1 VSSPASVTLIV
12 NPAAGGSR
20 AGRAAPAVVRTL
32 EGHGLTVRRVDTR
45 DLAHARQLAQ
55 EAARGGEVAVALG
68 GDGLAGALA
77 DALRDVPGALLGVL
91 PGGRGNDLARVLGIP
106 LDPLP
111 ACDVIAHGV
120 PRALDLGAVGDVAF
134 VGIASVG
141 FDSDANRIANL
152 APSRLGNLVYAY
164 GALRAL
170 WSWRPVHFEV
180 RLHPSGESLSFTG
193 YTVAVA
199 NSRAYGGGML
209 LAPHAQLDDGLLE
222 VILIHRVSKL
232 RFLASLPRVFKGT
245 HVELP
250 QVRVLRAAEVEI
262 SAARPFTVYADG
274 DPIGELPLRV
284 RSIPGAVRVL
294 VPAGERSDS
303 PFGKPIPDRA
313 GPITAAG
320 QSPRSTP
327 THSTPDDSPPS
338 PPARI

>member
-1 VSSPASVTLIV
+1 MPAPICLIV
-12 NPAAGGSR
+12 NPAAGGGR
-20 AGRAAPAVVRTL
+20 AGRAAPAVVRAL
-32 EGHGLTVRRVDTR
+32 EGHGLTVRREDTR
-45 DLAHARQLAQ
+45 DLPHARRLAQ

-91 PGGRGNDLARVLGIP
+91 PGGRGNDLARVIGIP
-106 LDPLP
+106 LEPLA
-111 ACDVIAHGV
+111 ACAVIAHGV
-120 PRALDLGAVGDVAF
+120 PRAMDLGAIGDVAF

-170 WSWRPVHFEV
+170 WSWRPVRFEV
-180 RLHPSGESLSFTG
+180 RLHPSGESVGFTG

-222 VILIHRVSKL
+222 VVLIHGVSKL

-245 HVELP
+245 HVQLP
-250 QVRVLRAAEVEI
+250 EVRVLRAAEVEI

-284 RSIPGAVRVL
+284 RALPGAVRVL
-294 VPAGERSDS
+294 VPSGERPDS
-303 PFGKPIPDRA
+303 PFSVPAPSGA
-313 GPITAAG
+313 EAT
-320 QSPRSTP
+320 
-327 THSTPDDSPPS
+327 TPDEQPRRSARLASSAPADPPPS
-338 PPARI
+338 PPDA